1 MSSIDANAS
10 MRSVADAGVKVI
22 TFHPQYRADFAR
34 LNYAWITKLF
44 AVEPPD
50 QRILDNPEQEII
62 AHGGEVFFAI
72 KNGNVVGTVAL
83 KEETGTTYELTK
95 MAVDE
100 SQRGSGYG
108 KLLLD
113 AAIAYARSKG
123 AKFIVLSS
131 HTSLTPALTMYR
143 HAGFVDRQSC
153 AESCYSRC
161 NIFMQLAL

>member
-1 MSSIDANAS
+1 MIATEVDAQAT
-10 MRSVADAGVKVI
+10 VV

-44 AVEPPD
+44 AIEPQD
-50 QRILDNPEQEII
+50 RRILDNPEQEII
-62 AHGGEVFFAI
+62 ANGGEVFFAI
-72 KNGNVVGTVAL
+72 KHGKVVGTVAL
-83 KEETGTTYELTK
+83 KVENAITFELTK

-113 AAIAYARSKG
+113 AAIDYARAKG
-123 AKFIVLSS
+123 AKQVVLSS

-143 HAGFVDRQSC
+143 QVGFADRKNS
-153 AESCYSRC
+153 ADSCYSRC
-161 NIFMQLAL
+161 DIFMQLDL

>member
-1 MSSIDANAS
+1 MIAMDAS
-10 MRSVADAGVKVI
+10 MSASEAIKVI

-50 QRILDNPEQEII
+50 QLILDNPEQEII
-62 AHGGEVFFAI
+62 AHGGEVFFAV
-72 KNGNVVGTVAL
+72 KDGTVVGTVAL
-83 KEETGTTYELTK
+83 KAETAATFELTK

-113 AAIAYARSKG
+113 SAIAHARANG
-123 AKFIVLSS
+123 AKNIVLSS

-143 HAGFVDRQSC
+143 QAGFVDRQNC
-153 AESCYSRC
+153 ADSCYSRC
-161 NIFMQLAL
+161 NIFMQLDL

>member
-1 MSSIDANAS
+1 MSSLDANAKLS
-10 MRSVADAGVKVI
+10 AVADADVKVI

-62 AHGGEVFFAI
+62 AHGGEVFFAVSGA
-72 KNGNVVGTVAL
+72 KVVGTVAL
-83 KEETGTTYELTK
+83 KAETATTYELTK
-95 MAVDE
+95 MAVDD
-100 SQRGSGYG
+100 SQRGNGYG
-108 KLLLD
+108 KLLMD

-143 HAGFVDRQSC
+143 QAGFVDRQNFSD
-153 AESCYSRC
+153 SCYSRC
-161 NIFMQLAL
+161 NIFLQLAL

>member
-1 MSSIDANAS
+1 MIA
-10 MRSVADAGVKVI
+10 ADSRVEVDSKAKVV
-22 TFHPQYRADFAR
+22 TFHRQYRADFAR

-44 AVEPPD
+44 AVEPLD

-72 KNGNVVGTVAL
+72 SGGKVVGTVAL
-83 KEETGTTYELTK
+83 KVETATTFELTK

-100 SQRGSGYG
+100 SRRGSGYG

-113 AAIAYARSKG
+113 AAIAHAKSKA
-123 AKFIVLSS
+123 AKHIVLSS

-143 HAGFVDRQSC
+143 QVGFVDRQNS

-161 NIFMQLAL
+161 NIFMQLDL

>member
-1 MSSIDANAS
+1 MIA
-10 MRSVADAGVKVI
+10 ADSRVEVDSKAKVV
-22 TFHPQYRADFAR
+22 TFHRQYRADFAR

-44 AVEPPD
+44 AVEPLD

-72 KNGNVVGTVAL
+72 SGGKVVGTVAL
-83 KEETGTTYELTK
+83 KVETATTFELTK

-100 SQRGSGYG
+100 SRRGGGYG

-113 AAIAYARSKG
+113 AAIAHARSKG

-143 HAGFVDRQSC
+143 QAGFVDRQNFSD
-153 AESCYSRC
+153 SCYSRC
-161 NIFMQLAL
+161 NVFLQLAF

>member
-1 MSSIDANAS
+1 MIAMDASAEVS
-10 MRSVADAGVKVI
+10 EKPKVV
-22 TFHPQYRADFAR
+22 TFHPRYRTDFAR

-72 KNGNVVGTVAL
+72 KDGKVVGTVAL
-83 KEETGTTYELTK
+83 KSEAAATYELTK
-95 MAVDE
+95 MAVDD
-100 SQRGSGYG
+100 SQRGNGYG

-113 AAIAYARSKG
+113 AAIAHARSKG
-123 AKFIVLSS
+123 AKHIVLSS

-143 HAGFVDRQSC
+143 QAGFVDRQNFADSG
-153 AESCYSRC
+153 YSRC
-161 NIFMQLAL
+161 NIFMQLDL